1 MSRIITLTTDFGL
14 QDYYVGVAKGMLLA
28 HCPDINIVDISH
40 TVKNFDIV
48 QASFILKNTWHVFSD
63 NTIHIVSVNNL
74 GGDNHRYLVFEHEK
88 HFFIGPDNG
97 IFSLMFEKIPP
108 RVFAL
113 SLSGLQ
119 FRPIIEVILTIVQNI
134 INGSEYE
141 TWSLPAGEIIQRFV
155 LKPVINRN
163 QIRGSVIY
171 IDNFDNIIL
180 NITKELFEEVGKGRA
195 FQLFFKR
202 HDPILRISAHYNEVP
217 IGDTLCLFN
226 HNNHLEI
233 AIHMGKAAEMHGLKI
248 EDMVQIDFFS

>member
-14 QDYYVGVAKGMLLA
+14 QDYYVGVAKGILLA
-28 HCPDINIVDISH
+28 NCSDITIVDISH
-40 TVKNFDIV
+40 TIKNFDIV
-48 QASFILKNTWHVFSD
+48 QASFILQNAWHVFPE

-74 GGDNHRYLVFEHEK
+74 GGDNHRYLVFEYEK

-108 RVFAL
+108 RVFAS
-113 SLSGLQ
+113 SLPGLQ
-119 FRPIIEVILTIVQNI
+119 FRPIVEVILTIVQNI
-134 INGSEYE
+134 LKGLDYE
-141 TWSLPAGEIIQRFV
+141 IWSVPAVEIIQRFV

-180 NITKELFEEVGKGRA
+180 NITKELFEEVGKGRD

-202 HDPILRISAHYNEVP
+202 HDPIKQISFHYNDVP

-248 EDMVQIDFFS
+248 EDMVQVDFF

>member
-14 QDYYVGVAKGMLLA
+14 QDYYVGVVKGTLLS
-28 HCPDINIVDISH
+28 HCPEIQIVDISH

-48 QASFILKNTWHVFSD
+48 QASFILQNTWNVFPEA
-63 NTIHIVSVNNL
+63 TIHVVSVNNF
-74 GGDNHRYLVFEHEK
+74 GGEKQRYLFFEHEK

-97 IFSLMFEKIPP
+97 IFSLMFDKMPVNVSSVP
-108 RVFAL
+108 VT
-113 SLSGLQ
+113 GLQ
-119 FRPIIEVILTIVQNI
+119 FRPVLEVILKIAQNI
-134 INGSEYE
+134 INGTDYNEWSE
-141 TWSLPAGEIIQRFV
+141 PAGELIQRFV

-180 NITKELFEEVGKGRA
+180 NITKDLFDQVGKGRA

-202 HDPILRISAHYNEVP
+202 YDPIARVSKHYNDVP

-226 HNNHLEI
+226 HNSHLEI
-233 AIHMGKAAEMHGLKI
+233 AINMGKAAEMHGLKI
-248 EDMVQIDFFS
+248 EDMIQVDFV